1 MVILAPC
8 PLVERRVA
16 RGAKT
21 TFNQLVPRARGCRSY
36 AHRPP
41 IFLPFSN
48 FGHRKTLSFQSD
60 ETALE
65 TDRKS
70 RRPTSKNGG
79 PRLLT
84 IADGSVARARLIP
97 RRFPRDF
104 RVVTATRALQLAWS
118 RTTVCCARVALLCQP
133 SAFPAS
139 LQPDW
144 ALDTVLGHNLRRK
157 SATHQL
163 SSQLPSCSRCTRALL
178 LHACLFLLLCS
189 AGAQL
194 VAHAHS

>member
-1 MVILAPC
+1 MILAPR

-16 RGAKT
+16 RGAET
-21 TFNQLVPRARGCRSY
+21 TFNQLVPRARGYRSY
-36 AHRPP
+36 PHRPP

-60 ETALE
+60 ETPLE
-65 TDRKS
+65 TDKKS
-70 RRPTSKNGG
+70 RRPTSKKWRFSLADDRG
-79 PRLLT
+79 RLC
-84 IADGSVARARLIP
+84 GSRAAHTPPFSARFSRSHRDARTSARLVTHYCVLRAR
-97 RRFPRDF
+97 
-104 RVVTATRALQLAWS
+104 
-118 RTTVCCARVALLCQP
+118 CAAVLQP